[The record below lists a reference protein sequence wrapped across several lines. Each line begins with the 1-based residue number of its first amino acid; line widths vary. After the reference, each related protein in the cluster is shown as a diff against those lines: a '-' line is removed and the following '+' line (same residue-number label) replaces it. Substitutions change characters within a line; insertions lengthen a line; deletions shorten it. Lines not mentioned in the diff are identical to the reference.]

1 MQLPFTVSVACKA
14 IFGAANMPILSY
26 PSLTNANANV
36 IRNFGSEQQKQL
48 YLAPMLEGRFM
59 GTMAL
64 TEPQAG
70 SSLSD
75 IKTTARPADD
85 GTYRLSGN
93 KIFISGGDHELS
105 ENIIHLV
112 LARIQDA
119 PEGVKGLS
127 LFIVPKIL
135 VNEDGSLGERND
147 VNLAGLIH
155 KMGWRGTTSTM
166 LNFGEKEGAVGYL
179 VGELNRDLLYM
190 F

>member
-1 MQLPFTVSVACKA
+1 
-14 IFGAANMPILSY
+14 
-26 PSLTNANANV
+26 
-36 IRNFGSEQQKQL
+36 
-48 YLAPMLEGRFM
+48 MLEGRFM
-59 GTMAL
+59 GTMGL

-75 IKTTARPADD
+75 IKTTALPADD

-112 LARIQDA
+112 LARIQGA